1 MPEFVRQMGTEG
13 HLSDKF
19 IRDYLESQGVDLSTC
34 PGLGNVDEEVD
45 DLTVGQRRSLIL
57 TNKEFV
63 ASLVDAALEKERV
76 AEAKVV
82 AAAAKKAEKAA
93 KKQRLAEEKANRAT
107 AKELKRVAK
116 AQKQVCSEGR
126 AVARCGE
133 CVA

>member
-19 IRDYLESQGVDLSTC
+19 IRDYLESQGVDLST

-63 ASLVDAALEKERV
+63 ASLVEAALEKER
-76 AEAKVV
+76 AARAKVV
-82 AAAAKKAEKAA
+82 AAAAKKAETLA
-93 KKQRLAEEKANRAT
+93 KKQRLADEKADRAT
-107 AKELKRVAK
+107 ANELKRVAK